1 VCSQNNR
8 PAVPPVNQTPPAAPD
23 NVGEFFVPYKNG
35 YAIAAYYLGIFSFIP
50 GIGILLGIPALVLG
64 LKGRRLA
71 LQHPQAR
78 GKIHAWVGII
88 MGSLFGV
95 GQLLLLLFVIVGVL
109 VARSRP

>member
-1 VCSQNNR
+1 MCSQNNR
-8 PAVPPVNQTPPAAPD
+8 PAVPPVNKTPAATPD

-35 YAIAAYYLGIFSFIP
+35 YAIAAYYLGVFSFIP

-71 LQHPQAR
+71 VQHPEAR

-88 MGSLFGV
+88 MGGLFGV
-95 GQLLLLLFVIVGVL
+95 GQLLLLLLVIVGFL

>member
-1 VCSQNNR
+1 MGSHDSQASVPPAHPA
-8 PAVPPVNQTPPAAPD
+8 PAVAPD
-23 NVGEFFVPYKNG
+23 NAAEFFVPYKNG
-35 YAIAAYYLGIFSFIP
+35 YAIAAYYLGVFSFIP

-71 LQHPQAR
+71 LEHPQAR